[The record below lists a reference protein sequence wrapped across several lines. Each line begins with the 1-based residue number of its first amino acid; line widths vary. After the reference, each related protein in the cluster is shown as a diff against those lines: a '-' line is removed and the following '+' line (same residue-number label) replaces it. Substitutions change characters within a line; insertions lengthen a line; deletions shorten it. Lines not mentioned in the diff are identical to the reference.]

1 VLPADNHVHTEWSYD
16 TPADASMVRSCE
28 QAVAIGLPAIAFT
41 EHLEFTASAPGD
53 AIVEVAT
60 DHRWWSRIRPL
71 DVTGYM
77 ASIEECRQRFP
88 GLRIRAG
95 VEAGEPHLFAASAG
109 AIVRGNAFERV
120 LGSLHAVP
128 YKGRLVAADALFGE
142 MSDDA
147 VMRYYFAELVDLIEG
162 SDLFQVLAH
171 LDFPRR
177 YWPKGAHLYRE
188 EPFEEEYRAVLRALA
203 STGRVLEV
211 NTKSPLASVDQIRWW
226 RAGPRSPSGATRTC
240 RAGSATASSSR
251 STSSR
256 RPGSRPAAIPSTSG
270 ACEAES
276 GSVRYEDF
284 EFMMS
289 DFR

>member
-77 ASIEECRQRFP
+77 ATIEECRQRFP
-88 GLRIRAG
+88 ALRIRAG

-109 AIVRGNAFERV
+109 AIVRGHAFERV

-226 RAGPRSPSGATRTC
+226 REEGGTAVSFGSDAHLPRRVGDRFKLAVDVVEAAGFK
-240 RAGSATASSSR
+240 AGR
-251 STSSR
+251 D
-256 RPGSRPAAIPSTSG
+256 PF
-270 ACEAES
+270 
-276 GSVRYEDF
+276 DF
-284 EFMMS
+284 W
-289 DFR
+289 RV